1 MLLLDHRHRGAVMSN
16 PDLFTVAESAVVLR
30 IGRTTAYELVRR
42 DYASGGGEGLG
53 VLRIGG
59 QYRVPRVALEA
70 MVGGRLSLSPGK
82 TVTESVDVVDPPVRG
97 DLARRVTRSRIAPV
111 VADQPSL
118 PFSS

>member
-1 MLLLDHRHRGAVMSN
+1 MSN
-16 PDLFTVAESAVVLR
+16 PDLFTVAEAAAVLR

-53 VLRIGG
+53 ALRIGG

-70 MVGGRLSLSPGK
+70 MVGGPLSSSPG
-82 TVTESVDVVDPPVRG
+82 TAVAEFPHVVDPPVHSG
-97 DLARRVTRSRIAPV
+97 LARRVTRSRVTPDV
-111 VADQPSL
+111 VDEPSL